1 MQNYFHEIK
10 IKYCIF
16 AVLIKG
22 DLYIKLTNHGFC
34 TQSLGMALNN
44 TKWTLY
50 IHNLL

>member
-22 DLYIKLTNHGFC
+22 DLYNKLTNHAFC
-34 TQSLGMALNN
+34 TQSLGTILQYN
-44 TKWTLY
+44 TKWT
-50 IHNLL
+50 